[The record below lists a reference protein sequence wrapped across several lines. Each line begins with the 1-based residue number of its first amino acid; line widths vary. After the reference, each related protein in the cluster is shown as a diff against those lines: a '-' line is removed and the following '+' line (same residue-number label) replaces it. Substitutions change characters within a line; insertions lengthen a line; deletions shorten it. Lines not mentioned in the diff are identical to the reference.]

1 MRKLYEKNALTFAL
15 VWIGIYVVLL
25 SLAEN
30 LSDVLTKN
38 AAAAALCAAMTVF
51 LFVWLGKNGLRELFG
66 LCRPV
71 GGARRYLYYL
81 PLVVIA
87 SVNLW
92 CGVTQ
97 KLPAG
102 ITALYAFRMLCVGFL
117 EELIFR
123 GFLYKALCRE
133 GETKAAIISA
143 LTFGIGHIVN
153 LLNGAAFV
161 PTLLQIVYAV
171 AIGFLFIVL
180 FRRSGS
186 LVPCILTHGVLNAL
200 SVFSLEPDYRTQ
212 CIISLVLI
220 VLAVS
225 YSVYLLRRVPALT
238 SGESC
243 ARMEEK
249 TEEG

>member
-102 ITALYAFRMLCVGFL
+102 ITALYVFRMLCVGFL

>member
-51 LFVWLGKNGLRELFG
+51 LFVWLGKNGLREIFG

-200 SVFSLEPDYRTQ
+200 SVFSLEPDYWTQ

>member
-71 GGARRYLYYL
+71 GGARWYLYYL

-171 AIGFLFIVL
+171 AIGFLFVVL

-220 VLAVS
+220 VLAVL

>member
-51 LFVWLGKNGLRELFG
+51 LFVWLGKNGLREIFG

-102 ITALYAFRMLCVGFL
+102 ITALYVFRMLCVGFL

>member
-25 SLAEN
+25 SMAEN

>member
-1 MRKLYEKNALTFAL
+1 M
-15 VWIGIYVVLL
+15 L

-123 GFLYKALCRE
+123 GFLYKVLCRE

-171 AIGFLFIVL
+171 AIDFLFVVL

>member
-171 AIGFLFIVL
+171 AIGFLFIVI

>member
-38 AAAAALCAAMTVF
+38 AAAAALCVAMTVF

-117 EELIFR
+117 DELIFR

-171 AIGFLFIVL
+171 AIGFLFVVL

-225 YSVYLLRRVPALT
+225 YSVYLLCRVPALT

>member
-38 AAAAALCAAMTVF
+38 AAAVALCAAMTVF

>member
-71 GGARRYLYYL
+71 GGAGRYLYYL

-97 KLPAG
+97 KLSAG

-171 AIGFLFIVL
+171 AIGFLFVVL

-243 ARMEEK
+243 ARMEKK

>member
-15 VWIGIYVVLL
+15 VWISIYVVLL

-171 AIGFLFIVL
+171 AIGFLFIAL

>member
-1 MRKLYEKNALTFAL
+1 MRKLYEKNTLTFAL

-30 LSDVLTKN
+30 LSDALTKN
-38 AAAAALCAAMTVF
+38 AVAAVLCAAITAF
-51 LFVWLGKNGLRELFG
+51 LFLWLGKNGLRKRFG

-71 GGARRYLYYL
+71 GGAGRYLYYL

-97 KLPAG
+97 KFPAG

-123 GFLYKALCRE
+123 GFLYKALCRD
-133 GETKAAIISA
+133 GERKAAIISA

-153 LLNGAAFV
+153 LLNGAELV
-161 PTLLQIVYAV
+161 PTLLQIAYAV
-171 AIGFLFIVL
+171 AVGLLFVVL
-180 FRRSGS
+180 FCRSGS
-186 LVPCILTHGVLNAL
+186 LAPCILTHGVLNAL
-200 SVFSLEPDYRTQ
+200 SVFSMEPDYRTQ

-220 VLAVS
+220 ALAVS

-243 ARMEEK
+243 ARMEK
-249 TEEG
+249 NTEEG

>member
-38 AAAAALCAAMTVF
+38 AAAAALCVAMTVF

-171 AIGFLFIVL
+171 AIGFLFVVL

-225 YSVYLLRRVPALT
+225 YSVYLLCRVPALT

>member
-15 VWIGIYVVLL
+15 VWIGIYVVFL

-171 AIGFLFIVL
+171 AIGFLFIVI

>member
-1 MRKLYEKNALTFAL
+1 MRKLYEKNAITFAL
-15 VWIGIYVVLL
+15 IWIGIYVVLL

-30 LSDVLTKN
+30 LSDILTKN

-51 LFVWLGKNGLRELFG
+51 LFLWLGKNGLRERFG
-66 LCRPV
+66 LCRPA
-71 GGARRYLYYL
+71 GGAGRCLYYL

-97 KLPAG
+97 KFPAG

-123 GFLYKALCRE
+123 GFLYKALCRD
-133 GETKAAIISA
+133 GERKAAIISA

-153 LLNGAAFV
+153 LLNGAEIV
-161 PTLLQIVYAV
+161 PTLLQIVYAI
-171 AIGFLFIVL
+171 AIGFLFVVL

-200 SVFSLEPDYRTQ
+200 SVFSMEPDYRMQ

-225 YSVYLLRRVPALT
+225 YSVYLLRCVPALT

-243 ARMEEK
+243 ARMEEN

>member
-81 PLVVIA
+81 PLVAIA

-180 FRRSGS
+180 FRHSGS

-200 SVFSLEPDYRTQ
+200 SVFSLELDYRTQ

>member
-38 AAAAALCAAMTVF
+38 AAAAALCVAMTVF

-171 AIGFLFIVL
+171 AIGFLFVVL

-212 CIISLVLI
+212 CIISL
-220 VLAVS
+220 AVS
-225 YSVYLLRRVPALT
+225 YSVYLLCRVPALT

>member
-143 LTFGIGHIVN
+143 LTFGIGHIIN

>member
-51 LFVWLGKNGLRELFG
+51 LFVWLGKNSLRELFG

>member
-51 LFVWLGKNGLRELFG
+51 LFVWLGKNSLRELFG

-123 GFLYKALCRE
+123 GFLYKALCCE

>member
-161 PTLLQIVYAV
+161 PTFLQIVYAV

-186 LVPCILTHGVLNAL
+186 LVPCILTHGVLNSL

>member
-1 MRKLYEKNALTFAL
+1 M
-15 VWIGIYVVLL
+15 
-25 SLAEN
+25 AEN

>member
-25 SLAEN
+25 SAAEN
-30 LSDVLTKN
+30 LSDALAKN
-38 AAAAALCAAMTVF
+38 AAAAALCAAMSVF
-51 LFVWLGKNGLRELFG
+51 LFLWLGKNGLRKRFG
-66 LCRPV
+66 LCRPA
-71 GGARRYLYYL
+71 GGAGRYLYYL
-81 PLVVIA
+81 PLLVLA

-102 ITALYAFRMLCVGFL
+102 ITALFIFRMLCVGFL

-133 GETKAAIISA
+133 GERKATVISA

-153 LLNGAAFV
+153 LLNGAELV

-171 AIGFLFIVL
+171 AVGFLFVVL

-200 SVFSLEPDYRTQ
+200 SAFALEPDYRTQ
-212 CIISLVLI
+212 CIISLALI
-220 VLAVS
+220 VLAVL
-225 YSVYLLRRVPALT
+225 YSVYLLRCAPALT

-243 ARMEEK
+243 ARMEK
-249 TEEG
+249 NTEGD

>member
-71 GGARRYLYYL
+71 GGARWYLYYL

-171 AIGFLFIVL
+171 AIGFLFVVL

>member
-25 SLAEN
+25 SVAEN
-30 LSDVLTKN
+30 LSDALTKN
-38 AAAAALCAAMTVF
+38 AAAAALCAAMTGF
-51 LFVWLGKNGLRELFG
+51 LFLWLGKTGLRERFG
-66 LCRPV
+66 LCRPA
-71 GGARRYLYYL
+71 GCAGRYLYYL
-81 PLVVIA
+81 PLVAIA

-102 ITALYAFRMLCVGFL
+102 IAALFIFRMLCVGFL

-123 GFLYKALCRE
+123 GFLYKVLCRE
-133 GETKAAIISA
+133 GERKAAIISA

-153 LLNGAAFV
+153 LLNGAELV

-171 AIGFLFIVL
+171 AVGFLFVVL

-200 SVFSLEPDYRTQ
+200 SVFALEPDYRMQ

-220 VLAVS
+220 ALAVS
-225 YSVYLLRRVPALT
+225 YSVYLLRCVPPLT

-243 ARMEEK
+243 ARMEK
-249 TEEG
+249 NTEGD

>member
-71 GGARRYLYYL
+71 GGARWYLYYL